1 MSYPPALPAPGGNA
15 TAALALVN
23 PTQPEE
29 VVIHSGAATTEGDMS
44 YLEEDFDPCRH
55 DPRRNMPG
63 VLDANLDISQLN
75 TINFNQVDNRT
86 AQVAVVQQGVD
97 PTLASELMVAQQQ
110 AFRNEANALHSEV
123 MERQRQ
129 ELVSEARDQLASVQ
143 KQAADEISRK
153 NLLLNEQAAQA
164 MSEQK
169 SAQLHVHAQDHR
181 IRELSAELSQ
191 VMNNA
196 GAMTS
201 TVEKS
206 NADLQNARSELAE
219 YRTQIEAMNQYNMD
233 MKRMAESQKK
243 DFEAEIA
250 KLRDEQKQLIRSLK
264 SQPLEGTSGP
274 QIHYGPGKSVP
285 QASQPSRLIIEGVKS
300 GSKPKHSSDADDE
313 HITADPGHPPGL
325 PGGQPPDDDDDDDFD
340 DKRSHKDKKDKR
352 KGRKTSRGRSRRR
365 RRKDPSSSPSSSS
378 PSTTSGSGSES
389 SFARKVKRALE
400 RSRASDN
407 KAKESDRILVPKFP
421 QPENYRNWRIR
432 VRDAVIAA
440 SSKPDLAFQWVEE
453 VFKTDQSVE
462 ALKDSGKFVTL
473 DAKLMS
479 SLTNICEGDFAR
491 QLDIFKE
498 EQAKSGTPARGRQ
511 ALLMIHKHFSTSR
524 KHGAVYDIEDLMAVT
539 LVNDDLRGFITRW
552 DAVIAG
558 MTSEPDMMWKQAYF
572 HNAIKNFKP
581 LSHDLAVYDR
591 TPEGEPN
598 RSYDFLM
605 KAARDYLERKRLEK
619 MRQATKKSVS
629 GKRDATPA
637 PTRPPSAG
645 KPTGIC
651 YDFQAGKCTRGKD
664 CRYKH
669 EKVEKGKGGGKK
681 GKSRS
686 KSRGTSRSLSPGS
699 RNQVCK
705 FWKAG
710 KCQRGNDCAFQHP
723 PKPAAASTKDDKRG
737 KSKKKKKNKK
747 KGDRSRS
754 SSRGSNSSRG
764 SQSLKDK
771 GGKQSSSGSAA
782 VCLMR
787 ALMMVAVVNPSTST
801 HRVPEGIASPCQF
814 NQQFA
819 MPVTPNRT
827 VSFGDN
833 DEIFEVP
840 IEHHCNLHPCQA
852 KTRTH
857 NPVRIT
863 GDDRTRKDTI
873 EARESDA
880 ILAAQM
886 LQSAVFRELHGK
898 SCKCNFACDSDIG
911 CRHCIRSDLNA
922 LPGHMPSQQRNA
934 TAEIAWIAD
943 TGSAQDLVCSKMI
956 PEDVVYHSHEPLELI
971 TANGSQSA
979 DQQASVHI
987 DCIDKE
993 VHPYV
998 LPDTPAV
1005 ISVGMRCIQ
1014 DGWDFVWKSFSRPYF
1029 RKKDGTKIKLEV
1041 KDYVPYLPS
1050 RDGHVPAAVGIPFSW
1065 DSAAGNGKPIISPVR
1080 RSRMSVVGTESE
1092 DEVQEVEEP
1101 YEASIADDE
1110 ILLRPDD
1117 EDLEEFFPGELA
1129 PGPPAAMTPD
1139 DDQGSDDEVE
1149 APEEPVDGR
1158 LQLPEP
1164 KAIDRGEAALR
1175 EEARSLRHMM
1185 THTPKNPFCE
1195 TCKCAKMYKPTKRS
1209 KGESLTVESNKFGDH
1224 ITGDHLVT
1232 RDANEQSV
1240 DGDRVAM
1247 VMKDVATN
1255 FRWVYPSARSHAKD
1269 CVLAFRHFIAPGEE
1283 VGVFYSDA
1291 APSIKLACREVGWRQ
1306 NTSVAY
1312 VSKSNA
1318 VAERNLRSVL
1328 EGTRVNLEQAGL
1340 HHSYWSYAARHWCMA
1355 HNIQDHPEI
1364 LSPWELRFGEKFK
1377 GPNIPFGAR
1386 IDYWTGPKLKPKK
1399 DLRFDPTSNPG
1410 VFLGYAMQP
1419 GFIWRNEYL
1428 VASLK
1433 DLMEKEFNEAV
1444 QVVRVNQLT
1453 VPDGPFV
1460 YPLKGRYKAIREG
1473 LYDSLSLEAP
1483 PDPRRM
1489 DAQTIEDLVAP
1500 RKTAD
1505 PGLVDG
1511 EEEFEQ
1517 MMREAGLETDDIEVI
1532 NPKTGSTE
1540 MISKDDPSYYD
1551 SSGFKGRRYKGS
1563 SKPEEIPTFLWRG
1576 ASKAA
1581 RERAK
1586 REALLKEAAKKH
1598 DAAVAKENKYNRVI
1612 DRLVSSAIPEPK
1624 ISNNSDD
1631 FIPAMPVT
1639 YKPGGSH
1646 SGNQCHRD
1654 KLKDQSE
1661 LSCFHFSNALVAR
1674 PVGQKEINNTPAAQA
1689 ALDKEWNNLTSKG
1702 AWDYSTVREW
1712 DDVSREAIKNKTKV
1726 HVGKIFEICVEKGS
1740 ELPQGDPMRKF
1751 KGRTVFQ
1758 GNNVKDE
1765 AADVALFAELGSSP
1779 ANMEAGKALD
1789 AYGSMP
1795 GNRTSQGDGKQ
1806 AYTQALMQGILTWIR
1821 LPRNRWPK
1829 EWIGV
1834 YKDPV
1839 VLLVLALYGHPDSG
1853 GLWQRHCEKAL
1864 YAVGFHPLYPECWPS
1879 MFWHPKL
1886 KLLLGVYVDDFKMS
1900 GPSKNI
1906 DEGWKLISSQI
1917 DMDTPEDAGRYLGCE
1932 HVFKQ
1937 NVKLDVSAH
1946 PFAHVFDASI
1956 PDPSSKPA
1964 SPARRTKDYWEH
1976 MPELG
1981 VYVHHHLQPRKKFQD
1996 KPKDETSFRAGTH
2009 RLTVCEPCQIHDEPK
2024 EFVHDMESQNPT
2036 GLPFWWTGSTYFVG
2050 LPSSCLWSVIR
2061 HAGGDST
2068 QQKQA
2073 RRVETRAKTPKDDY
2087 WEHVPFTNQVTRVHV
2102 KPRNKLYNP
2111 TDSDCPVN
2119 FQGLARQRYTIMKT
2133 KTGEVEFDLT
2143 WDWTTPDADM
2153 VYYFEWTGK
2162 TIFRIPGPNEVDYG
2176 VESREIRSA
2185 LTDFQYIGS
2194 EKRGDE
2200 SVYMAGPGSLE
2211 VIFLEDNQATIRIL
2225 ESGRSPSFRHT
2236 DKTQRLNLS
2245 WLSEQF
2251 KRKHFRL
2258 VYVGSSLQAAD
2269 ILTKPFTNSEK
2280 WESALRLMGIS
2291 SQSAPRKEP
2300 KKTKARAGEPV
2311 PSTASGSQQ
2320 RAGEPAC
2327 PSVASHCRVLIEFCC
2342 GPDSKLGDRTRKFSK
2357 DCYVI
2362 RCTEDRDVTSRSN
2375 RMDIRN
2381 EVANAISSSTVQHCP
2396 VLVWISIP
2404 CTGGTTWS
2412 YVNLQH
2418 ESAKLKVE
2426 YHRHV
2431 FEKIWSSMVD
2441 FLNLIRHF
2449 NPMIAIEWPA
2459 HCVYWKFERVE
2470 KFCIK
2475 HQLVPVAF
2483 DGCMV
2488 GIVNKEGI
2496 SIKKPWSIKTD
2507 CHSIVSAFD
2516 GLSCDGNHDHVQGRG
2531 SDLKE
2536 TETYSFQMTDM
2547 IHQAFIAATSS
2558 KTRST
2563 TSTALCVLSQS
2574 KSSTTMAY
2582 FRRFPEAEV
2591 KEADYTTAADAAGI
2605 RPGEPVSEDDN
2616 VLGPNAKAWIALTR
2630 SIFCSVTQCRVVNE
2644 SDVISDLSAM
2654 SVFVDNDVLAKGYLK
2669 DVSPEDARLLDGI
2682 STFSL
2687 RAMAC
2692 PGEPEANF
2700 VFAGDSSL
2708 ALVDMVDGFPSTR
2721 RNIGEYIKEKPTF
2734 LPPGRRAVWH
2744 DLRWGRG
2751 LPDIIKGVEHSLDN
2765 LQRRG
2770 TSRPAIVVISYAG
2783 NDIFGNYGFIQCE
2796 WLNNEMACYSQKRR
2810 DAANEMMEER
2820 VNQHFSAL
2828 NDLVKLTTR
2837 PDVGNIVLIM
2847 PWYGRGYGLHPDYD
2861 RQMIRE
2867 AEALR
2872 KRGLCVLDAT
2882 SLIKCTSRY
2891 DGQHME
2897 NNEHN
2902 RLQCTRF
2909 YSEAACLGYHLFR
2922 LRSCKGLIEVAA
2934 MKKRREESQAN
2945 PLPENN
2951 PQWEEM
2957 EEVLVSVVV
2966 DGWEIYVKETRPK
2979 GQRLENEIDPEKAQI
2994 KYTPL
2999 VKEASD
3005 AGTST
3010 SWDVV
3015 ESVDAELP
3023 GEPEHFEP
3031 HEAQEPD
3038 MDGEIIDA
3046 MLKPFL
3052 DKIPGVSDERD
3063 IDDPDDDEEIVFRD
3077 PIVGGSAAHVSQR
3090 KLRSHQMNKIHA
3102 VDFRLD
3108 GSGIVNILDTD
3119 VTRDP
3124 SKLELRQEST
3134 QTTEDGTVI
3143 IRRFDLNDEEKH
3155 KQMEREIFEEPKSAE
3170 EKLRTGDPAAS
3181 MEIVSKAKAVSKAAA
3196 SLEVAS
3202 GSGGVAQI
3210 ISDSVGAFI
3219 KPPTKEQGTM
3229 ISHKKPPQLPKPIMR
3244 STGTGASPVT
3254 SPKPSPPPTPKSSAG
3269 SPKPE
3274 PPALPAEAVDQ
3285 PMAKS
3290 GIPYKAPPP
3299 MMTKTSPRAPPQKSA
3314 APMAAP
3320 STESAPK
3327 VAKTESAAAA
3337 SASASAPPGTGGP
3350 QPPAHPPH
3358 RPEGYPKWYFNSPG
3372 TGERRDFTVR
3382 CNDLPGLRDLGRLSY
3397 EDFRFA
3403 KRISGLL
3410 RGYDHKSLLPHHRI
3424 IPPDF
3429 DAQLFLNFEGMYAY
3443 LKKRYRG
3450 ELSRQ
3455 DLYLLLKTQDR
3466 FLCRIESGVAG
3477 ELTTLDMPYR
3487 ITHVKACQG
3496 HDQTLIDKV
3505 GTAPLVKQVIS
3516 LDYQFGAEE
3525 LGRGYYPRV
3534 PIFPHL
3540 AEAEVAEEFRMV
3552 YHYTSW
3558 DALQQI
3564 ICTGIFPGASSCKG
3578 HVYMTR
3584 HAPWEIEGKDPGV
3597 RTNRP
3602 LCIAIDTECALHYGI
3617 RLVETLAGALIC
3629 EDWIPNHVLVYAYD
3643 CEKCQYLWANHGYNG
3658 VKKFLKNKAAENA
3671 LGWEENEA
3679 RKGSPDYEEFERF
3692 EISDLK
3698 ELKMMFT
3705 AEYIQWK
3712 DVVTL
3717 KRPLIYKTVRT
3728 PYDVVDELLP
3738 KHRQRPL
3745 DFKNMLCVAR
3755 KPSVTAAGFDVA
3767 PDDPR
3772 ERRSDRFDQEAFDPT
3787 VEGNLTRWRYAS
3799 VLAMPELT
3807 CPRCRKIF
3815 PEGMLICLACGL
3827 SLATMSDMR
3836 RACQIFR
3843 LEELANKLGFE
3854 LTLDM
3859 LGDDD
3864 VSGATQGNRQVR
3876 SAAAV
3881 LKNHARSYMKQ
3892 ARKAGMTLLQRLGT
3906 DAHYAFNCAVQ
3917 DLSPAC
3923 MHYITILGNIVLP
3936 TIRRTAEEIRTGK
3949 VRQYKAR
3956 MCLIATDDA
3965 PVQTIVV
3972 DDHVLIWFK
3981 NRFYRANQFAA
3992 AYALLPIQDRFEV
4005 LSEANQTFQSL
4016 ALSQQDVYADIL
4028 RYVDDILRPL
4038 TEAKDTEGGSRPL
4051 PATRQRNPDYTRSSR
4066 PGYGSHQGPS
4076 HGYTQQEWND
4086 FYNQWT
4092 DQEWEDWRRRN
4103 QGHQYRDRRWSGH
4116 RWRHRG
4122 GEPLAWWHDRH
4133 LRRGNLFAWGVAQRK
4148 LLPTLTLIQVG
4159 SQLVLH
4165 MVGERFHQHPNI
4177 SVLSRNLANSFQKF
4191 TKVFFNALNAYKF
4204 EAGIWHSSY
4213 PCHDSFLLSTRL
4225 VVACIAERKL
4235 LPYEDKATL
4244 KLFSMLPCDFRTN
4257 WIQHFAL
4264 IQIALLWQAP
4274 GRPQELLLPR
4284 GNAGLCNGP
4293 WPFSTLHVRPQAQ
4306 SSPKPE
4312 SCIRPNLFALHP
4324 SEVVLDVI
4332 RNGLHSLLQLLV
4344 IVADLRW
4351 KYEDYAKGRPCF
4363 WVFGSGVVFGW

>member
-1 MSYPPALPAPGGNA
+1 MSNPLALPAPGGNA
-15 TAALALVN
+15 TAAMQLAN

-44 YLEEDFDPCRH
+44 YLEEDFDPYRH
-55 DPRRNMPG
+55 DPRREMPG
-63 VLDANLDISQLN
+63 VLDASVDISQLN

-97 PTLASELMVAQQQ
+97 PTLASELMAAQQQ

-191 VMNNA
+191 VMNTA

-250 KLRDEQKQLIRSLK
+250 KLREEQKHLIRSLK

-274 QIHYGPGKSVP
+274 HIHYGPGKPVP
-285 QASQPSRLIIEGVKS
+285 QASQPSRPIIEEVKS
-300 GSKPKHSSDADDE
+300 GTKPKHSSDADDE
-313 HITADPGHPPGL
+313 HFMADPMHPPGL
-325 PGGQPPDDDDDDDFD
+325 PGGQPPDDDDDDDDDFD
-340 DKRSHKDKKDKR
+340 GKRSHKDKKDNK

-365 RRKDPSSSPSSSS
+365 RRKDPASSPSSSS
-378 PSTTSGSGSES
+378 PSTTSGSDSES

-705 FWKAG
+705 VWKAG
-710 KCQRGNDCAFQHP
+710 KCQRGSDCAFQHP
-723 PKPAAASTKDDKRG
+723 PKPAAPSTKDDKRG

-771 GGKQSSSGSAA
+771 GGKPSSSGSAA

-814 NQQFA
+814 NQQSA

-840 IEHHCNLHPCQA
+840 VEHHCNLHPCQA

-863 GDDRTRKDTI
+863 GNDRTRKDTI

-911 CRHCIRSDLNA
+911 CQHCIRSDLNA

-956 PEDVVYHSHEPLELI
+956 PKDVVYHSHEPLELI

-1065 DSAAGNGKPIISPVR
+1065 DSATGNGKPIISPVR

-1117 EDLEEFFPGELA
+1117 ENLEEFFPGELA

-1232 RDANEQSV
+1232 RDANEQSI

-1291 APSIKLACREVGWRQ
+1291 APSIKLSCREVGWRQ

-1410 VFLGYAMQP
+1410 VLLGYAMQP

-1433 DLMEKEFNEAV
+1433 DLIEKEFNEAV

-1460 YPLKGRYKAIREG
+1460 YPLKGRYKAISEG

-1505 PGLVDG
+1505 PGLMDG
-1511 EEEFEQ
+1511 KEEFEQ

-1612 DRLVSSAIPEPK
+1612 DRLVSSAVPEPK

-1646 SGNQCHRD
+1646 GGNQCHRD

-1712 DDVSREAIKNKTKV
+1712 EDVSREAIKNKTKV

-1964 SPARRTKDYWEH
+1964 SPARRTKDYW
-1976 MPELG
+1976 
-1981 VYVHHHLQPRKKFQD
+1981 
-1996 KPKDETSFRAGTH
+1996 
-2009 RLTVCEPCQIHDEPK
+2009 
-2024 EFVHDMESQNPT
+2024 
-2036 GLPFWWTGSTYFVG
+2036 
-2050 LPSSCLWSVIR
+2050 
-2061 HAGGDST
+2061 
-2068 QQKQA
+2068 
-2073 RRVETRAKTPKDDY
+2073 
-2087 WEHVPFTNQVTRVHV
+2087 
-2102 KPRNKLYNP
+2102 
-2111 TDSDCPVN
+2111 
-2119 FQGLARQRYTIMKT
+2119 
-2133 KTGEVEFDLT
+2133 
-2143 WDWTTPDADM
+2143 
-2153 VYYFEWTGK
+2153 
-2162 TIFRIPGPNEVDYG
+2162 
-2176 VESREIRSA
+2176 
-2185 LTDFQYIGS
+2185 
-2194 EKRGDE
+2194 
-2200 SVYMAGPGSLE
+2200 
-2211 VIFLEDNQATIRIL
+2211 
-2225 ESGRSPSFRHT
+2225 
-2236 DKTQRLNLS
+2236 
-2245 WLSEQF
+2245 
-2251 KRKHFRL
+2251 
-2258 VYVGSSLQAAD
+2258 
-2269 ILTKPFTNSEK
+2269 
-2280 WESALRLMGIS
+2280 
-2291 SQSAPRKEP
+2291 
-2300 KKTKARAGEPV
+2300 
-2311 PSTASGSQQ
+2311 
-2320 RAGEPAC
+2320 
-2327 PSVASHCRVLIEFCC
+2327 
-2342 GPDSKLGDRTRKFSK
+2342 
-2357 DCYVI
+2357 
-2362 RCTEDRDVTSRSN
+2362 
-2375 RMDIRN
+2375 
-2381 EVANAISSSTVQHCP
+2381 
-2396 VLVWISIP
+2396 
-2404 CTGGTTWS
+2404 
-2412 YVNLQH
+2412 
-2418 ESAKLKVE
+2418 
-2426 YHRHV
+2426 
-2431 FEKIWSSMVD
+2431 
-2441 FLNLIRHF
+2441 
-2449 NPMIAIEWPA
+2449 
-2459 HCVYWKFERVE
+2459 
-2470 KFCIK
+2470 
-2475 HQLVPVAF
+2475 
-2483 DGCMV
+2483 
-2488 GIVNKEGI
+2488 
-2496 SIKKPWSIKTD
+2496 
-2507 CHSIVSAFD
+2507 
-2516 GLSCDGNHDHVQGRG
+2516 
-2531 SDLKE
+2531 
-2536 TETYSFQMTDM
+2536 
-2547 IHQAFIAATSS
+2547 
-2558 KTRST
+2558 
-2563 TSTALCVLSQS
+2563 
-2574 KSSTTMAY
+2574 
-2582 FRRFPEAEV
+2582 
-2591 KEADYTTAADAAGI
+2591 
-2605 RPGEPVSEDDN
+2605 
-2616 VLGPNAKAWIALTR
+2616 
-2630 SIFCSVTQCRVVNE
+2630 
-2644 SDVISDLSAM
+2644 
-2654 SVFVDNDVLAKGYLK
+2654 
-2669 DVSPEDARLLDGI
+2669 
-2682 STFSL
+2682 
-2687 RAMAC
+2687 
-2692 PGEPEANF
+2692 
-2700 VFAGDSSL
+2700 
-2708 ALVDMVDGFPSTR
+2708 
-2721 RNIGEYIKEKPTF
+2721 
-2734 LPPGRRAVWH
+2734 
-2744 DLRWGRG
+2744 
-2751 LPDIIKGVEHSLDN
+2751 
-2765 LQRRG
+2765 
-2770 TSRPAIVVISYAG
+2770 
-2783 NDIFGNYGFIQCE
+2783 
-2796 WLNNEMACYSQKRR
+2796 
-2810 DAANEMMEER
+2810 
-2820 VNQHFSAL
+2820 
-2828 NDLVKLTTR
+2828 
-2837 PDVGNIVLIM
+2837 
-2847 PWYGRGYGLHPDYD
+2847 
-2861 RQMIRE
+2861 
-2867 AEALR
+2867 
-2872 KRGLCVLDAT
+2872 
-2882 SLIKCTSRY
+2882 
-2891 DGQHME
+2891 
-2897 NNEHN
+2897 
-2902 RLQCTRF
+2902 
-2909 YSEAACLGYHLFR
+2909 
-2922 LRSCKGLIEVAA
+2922 
-2934 MKKRREESQAN
+2934 
-2945 PLPENN
+2945 
-2951 PQWEEM
+2951 
-2957 EEVLVSVVV
+2957 
-2966 DGWEIYVKETRPK
+2966 
-2979 GQRLENEIDPEKAQI
+2979 
-2994 KYTPL
+2994 
-2999 VKEASD
+2999 
-3005 AGTST
+3005 
-3010 SWDVV
+3010 
-3015 ESVDAELP
+3015 
-3023 GEPEHFEP
+3023 
-3031 HEAQEPD
+3031 
-3038 MDGEIIDA
+3038 
-3046 MLKPFL
+3046 
-3052 DKIPGVSDERD
+3052 
-3063 IDDPDDDEEIVFRD
+3063 
-3077 PIVGGSAAHVSQR
+3077 
-3090 KLRSHQMNKIHA
+3090 
-3102 VDFRLD
+3102 
-3108 GSGIVNILDTD
+3108 
-3119 VTRDP
+3119 
-3124 SKLELRQEST
+3124 
-3134 QTTEDGTVI
+3134 
-3143 IRRFDLNDEEKH
+3143 
-3155 KQMEREIFEEPKSAE
+3155 
-3170 EKLRTGDPAAS
+3170 
-3181 MEIVSKAKAVSKAAA
+3181 
-3196 SLEVAS
+3196 
-3202 GSGGVAQI
+3202 
-3210 ISDSVGAFI
+3210 
-3219 KPPTKEQGTM
+3219 
-3229 ISHKKPPQLPKPIMR
+3229 
-3244 STGTGASPVT
+3244 
-3254 SPKPSPPPTPKSSAG
+3254 
-3269 SPKPE
+3269 
-3274 PPALPAEAVDQ
+3274 
-3285 PMAKS
+3285 
-3290 GIPYKAPPP
+3290 
-3299 MMTKTSPRAPPQKSA
+3299 
-3314 APMAAP
+3314 
-3320 STESAPK
+3320 
-3327 VAKTESAAAA
+3327 
-3337 SASASAPPGTGGP
+3337 
-3350 QPPAHPPH
+3350 
-3358 RPEGYPKWYFNSPG
+3358 
-3372 TGERRDFTVR
+3372 
-3382 CNDLPGLRDLGRLSY
+3382 
-3397 EDFRFA
+3397 
-3403 KRISGLL
+3403 
-3410 RGYDHKSLLPHHRI
+3410 
-3424 IPPDF
+3424 
-3429 DAQLFLNFEGMYAY
+3429 
-3443 LKKRYRG
+3443 
-3450 ELSRQ
+3450 
-3455 DLYLLLKTQDR
+3455 
-3466 FLCRIESGVAG
+3466 
-3477 ELTTLDMPYR
+3477 
-3487 ITHVKACQG
+3487 
-3496 HDQTLIDKV
+3496 
-3505 GTAPLVKQVIS
+3505 
-3516 LDYQFGAEE
+3516 
-3525 LGRGYYPRV
+3525 
-3534 PIFPHL
+3534 
-3540 AEAEVAEEFRMV
+3540 
-3552 YHYTSW
+3552 
-3558 DALQQI
+3558 
-3564 ICTGIFPGASSCKG
+3564 
-3578 HVYMTR
+3578 
-3584 HAPWEIEGKDPGV
+3584 
-3597 RTNRP
+3597 
-3602 LCIAIDTECALHYGI
+3602 
-3617 RLVETLAGALIC
+3617 
-3629 EDWIPNHVLVYAYD
+3629 
-3643 CEKCQYLWANHGYNG
+3643 
-3658 VKKFLKNKAAENA
+3658 
-3671 LGWEENEA
+3671 
-3679 RKGSPDYEEFERF
+3679 
-3692 EISDLK
+3692 
-3698 ELKMMFT
+3698 
-3705 AEYIQWK
+3705 
-3712 DVVTL
+3712 
-3717 KRPLIYKTVRT
+3717 
-3728 PYDVVDELLP
+3728 
-3738 KHRQRPL
+3738 
-3745 DFKNMLCVAR
+3745 
-3755 KPSVTAAGFDVA
+3755 
-3767 PDDPR
+3767 
-3772 ERRSDRFDQEAFDPT
+3772 
-3787 VEGNLTRWRYAS
+3787 
-3799 VLAMPELT
+3799 
-3807 CPRCRKIF
+3807 
-3815 PEGMLICLACGL
+3815 
-3827 SLATMSDMR
+3827 
-3836 RACQIFR
+3836 
-3843 LEELANKLGFE
+3843 
-3854 LTLDM
+3854 
-3859 LGDDD
+3859 
-3864 VSGATQGNRQVR
+3864 
-3876 SAAAV
+3876 
-3881 LKNHARSYMKQ
+3881 
-3892 ARKAGMTLLQRLGT
+3892 
-3906 DAHYAFNCAVQ
+3906 
-3917 DLSPAC
+3917 
-3923 MHYITILGNIVLP
+3923 
-3936 TIRRTAEEIRTGK
+3936 
-3949 VRQYKAR
+3949 
-3956 MCLIATDDA
+3956 
-3965 PVQTIVV
+3965 
-3972 DDHVLIWFK
+3972 
-3981 NRFYRANQFAA
+3981 
-3992 AYALLPIQDRFEV
+3992 
-4005 LSEANQTFQSL
+4005 
-4016 ALSQQDVYADIL
+4016 
-4028 RYVDDILRPL
+4028 
-4038 TEAKDTEGGSRPL
+4038 
-4051 PATRQRNPDYTRSSR
+4051 
-4066 PGYGSHQGPS
+4066 
-4076 HGYTQQEWND
+4076 
-4086 FYNQWT
+4086 
-4092 DQEWEDWRRRN
+4092 
-4103 QGHQYRDRRWSGH
+4103 
-4116 RWRHRG
+4116 
-4122 GEPLAWWHDRH
+4122 
-4133 LRRGNLFAWGVAQRK
+4133 
-4148 LLPTLTLIQVG
+4148 
-4159 SQLVLH
+4159 
-4165 MVGERFHQHPNI
+4165 
-4177 SVLSRNLANSFQKF
+4177 
-4191 TKVFFNALNAYKF
+4191 
-4204 EAGIWHSSY
+4204 
-4213 PCHDSFLLSTRL
+4213 
-4225 VVACIAERKL
+4225 
-4235 LPYEDKATL
+4235 
-4244 KLFSMLPCDFRTN
+4244 
-4257 WIQHFAL
+4257 
-4264 IQIALLWQAP
+4264 
-4274 GRPQELLLPR
+4274 
-4284 GNAGLCNGP
+4284 
-4293 WPFSTLHVRPQAQ
+4293 
-4306 SSPKPE
+4306 
-4312 SCIRPNLFALHP
+4312 
-4324 SEVVLDVI
+4324 
-4332 RNGLHSLLQLLV
+4332 
-4344 IVADLRW
+4344 
-4351 KYEDYAKGRPCF
+4351 
-4363 WVFGSGVVFGW
+4363 